1 MNNLEY
7 RRIENSLIKLWLI
20 PSEISIFVLWLEHG
34 ALSVSQ
40 LAKLWNMWRITVH
53 EIVGRLIK
61 KWLFL
66 ETRTGRK
73 RLVYPNQVDALEH
86 LVEEKRQEVHLLE
99 REAKKASSLLRS
111 LQTQSENFPKTR
123 FYKWQE
129 GIQRMLNEIK
139 KDALDIS
146 IMSDGQHFYELVD
159 NDFLE
164 KTLNLRQKKNLKVK
178 LMFPAWFEYFTYT
191 QWTYQQE
198 LEIRA
203 LPHHES
209 LKWWVTLRWNKV
221 ALHCYENKFITTTI
235 LENTK
240 VADMHRYLFDMV
252 WGQGKKY

>member
-7 RRIENSLIKLWLI
+7 RTIENSLKRLWLL
-20 PSEISIFVLWLEHG
+20 PSEISIFLLWVEHG
-34 ALSVSQ
+34 ALSISQ
-40 LAKLWNMWRITVH
+40 LATLWNMWRITVH
-53 EIVGRLIK
+53 EIAWRLIK

-66 ETRTGRK
+66 ETRTWRK
-73 RLVYPNQVDALEH
+73 RLVYANQVDAIAW
-86 LVEEKRQEVHLLE
+86 LVDEKKQEITYME
-99 REAKKASSLLRS
+99 KAAKKATSLLRS

-123 FYKWQE
+123 FYKWKE

-139 KDALDIS
+139 KDVEDLS
-146 IMSDGQHFYELVD
+146 IMSDGQHFYELID
-159 NDFLE
+159 NNFLE

-198 LEIRA
+198 LEIKA
-203 LPHHES
+203 LPDHES
-209 LKWWVTLRWNKV
+209 LKGWVTLRWKKV
-221 ALHCYENKFITTTI
+221 ALHCYEWTFITTTI

-252 WGQGKKY
+252 WKQGKKY